1 MNFLLFCLINCL
13 ALLFL
18 VNINQLMAMNNNYE
32 NAFENNSEYIRN
44 LLLIQKR
51 ITQQIINAL
60 LSDVEEQ
67 EINVL
72 LTQFHQIHQQIITYQ
87 QIQLNNQEL
96 MIRNFYNNIIMI
108 QLEREYLSLIQ
119 EIMLAIDNMP
129 IYDASIEQINNLRNI
144 QSRIDQNRIQINII
158 RNQIQNYR
166 NNNTTIRRRT

>member
-1 MNFLLFCLINCL
+1 
-13 ALLFL
+13 
-18 VNINQLMAMNNNYE
+18 MNNNYE